1 MSKEEKLETIWELK
15 KGDLYVEV
23 ARGLSGVY
31 LSLNKRNMGIVLTV
45 EEASYLRT
53 LILRAME
60 LEEEFESE
68 PEIPPPLVMAD
79 EG

>member
-1 MSKEEKLETIWELK
+1 MSEEGKLETLWELK

-23 ARGLSGVY
+23 ARGSKGVY
-31 LSLNKRNMGIVLTV
+31 LSLSKRNMGIVLTV

-60 LEEEFESE
+60 LDTEKGKWDNFESE
-68 PEIPPPLVMAD
+68 PE
-79 EG
+79 

>member
-1 MSKEEKLETIWELK
+1 MIEEEKLETLWELQ

-23 ARGLSGVY
+23 VRGPNGVY
-31 LSLNKRNMGIVLTV
+31 LSLDKRKMGIVLTV

-60 LEEEFESE
+60 LDEEKEKWDNFESE
-68 PEIPPPLVMAD
+68 PE
-79 EG
+79 